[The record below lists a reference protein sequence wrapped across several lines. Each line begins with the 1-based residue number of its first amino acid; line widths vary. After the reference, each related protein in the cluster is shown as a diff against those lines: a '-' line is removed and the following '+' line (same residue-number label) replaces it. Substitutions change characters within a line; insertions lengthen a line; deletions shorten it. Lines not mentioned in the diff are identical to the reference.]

1 MEGHYCLYFV
11 SVGVGD
17 QTALPN
23 SCIPKSMPVQEE
35 ISWDSFANGQ
45 SKSVNLQLKE
55 KLYLLN
61 KEVMKHMDGQWVKT
75 SSYTTQAWTCL
86 FQRLCLVPDQ
96 SNLVIQLNVMELEQ
110 KTGRVNKKQ
119 MHTQTSILFRFV

>member
-35 ISWDSFANGQ
+35 ISWDSFANG
-45 SKSVNLQLKE
+45 
-55 KLYLLN
+55 
-61 KEVMKHMDGQWVKT
+61 
-75 SSYTTQAWTCL
+75 
-86 FQRLCLVPDQ
+86 
-96 SNLVIQLNVMELEQ
+96 
-110 KTGRVNKKQ
+110 
-119 MHTQTSILFRFV
+119 